1 MKFND
6 VAVDCKT
13 LGDRFDAPVVAIGL
27 QAFDRES
34 GAWGASYYGLVE
46 LDSAIKTGVVR
57 GDTLKWWMLQDTQ
70 ARDLFDKK
78 HDGKRFSLAT
88 ILVEV
93 AHWCRG
99 SGVGANTQNGSLHV
113 WGNGAT
119 QDITWL
125 EHAFTNGAHGLDIP
139 WRYDRPRDMR
149 TLVEAAELMAGFDR
163 ARIDDDFQG
172 TRHHALHDA
181 GHQARIISAA
191 WRALREATDQE
202 I

>member
-6 VAVDCKT
+6 VAVDCET
-13 LGDRFDAPVVAIGL
+13 LGDRFDAPVIAIGM

-57 GDTLKWWMLQDTQ
+57 GDTLKWWMQQ
-70 ARDLFDKK
+70 SEEARDLFDKK

-93 AHWCRG
+93 SHWCTGR
-99 SGVGANTQNGSLHV
+99 GVGANMQNGPLHV

-125 EHAFTNGAHGLDIP
+125 EHAFTNGAHGLAIP

-149 TLVEAAELMAGFDR
+149 TLVEAATLMADFTREEYDADFEGTPHNALDD
-163 ARIDDDFQG
+163 AR
-172 TRHHALHDA
+172 
-181 GHQARIISAA
+181 HQALIISKA
-191 WRALREATDQE
+191 WRALRDVTDQE